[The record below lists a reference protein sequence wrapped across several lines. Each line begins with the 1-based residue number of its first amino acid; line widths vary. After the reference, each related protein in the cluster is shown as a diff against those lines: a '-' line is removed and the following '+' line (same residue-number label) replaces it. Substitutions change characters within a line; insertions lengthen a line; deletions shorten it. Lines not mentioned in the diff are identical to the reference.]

1 MDFLM
6 GLEPRPRIVT
16 CTTGVGA
23 RLVQRLWD
31 TPGAGEYLLAC
42 HMPYAKSETV
52 DYLGFEPEKF
62 NSQDAAIHLA
72 IESYMRAY
80 RNTGG
85 HREEKAIGFGMT
97 GSVSSLLQ
105 HRGPTGIHMAIL
117 TDDFLDCISVPMP
130 SRTGADAR
138 REDDEVATR
147 MVERMLKDAVAPK
160 PEGYE
165 DRARW
170 EFFRSPRAGDS
181 WLSTFLQA
189 AQFGQLGG
197 ARMRLSGLPPESVIM
212 FPGSFNPLHRGH
224 REICAKVLQMTQ
236 KLVVPWLDITL
247 PHKPQLSLV
256 DVVQRVTEIR
266 QHEACYVTRDCPLYL
281 DKARHLPGRAFVI
294 GVDALKTMLD
304 PKWGPDIKLML
315 KEFDDLAT
323 HFYVPGRRQGGL
335 DMTLRDCDVMGFDR
349 LFTHVPFDDEIS
361 SSQIRA
367 ERGY

>member
-52 DYLGFEPEKF
+52 DYLGFEPAKF

-80 RNTGG
+80 RQTGG

-105 HRGPTGIHMAIL
+105 HRGPTGIHMAVL
-117 TDDFLDCISVPMP
+117 TDDFAKCVSIPMV
-130 SRTGADAR
+130 SMTGREAR
-138 REDDEVATR
+138 QKDDETATWAA
-147 MVERMLKDAVAPK
+147 EIMLKEAVAP
-160 PEGYE
+160 
-165 DRARW
+165 
-170 EFFRSPRAGDS
+170 RSLSLLHDS
-181 WLSTFLQA
+181 WCLPFLQ
-189 AQFGQLGG
+189 FPLFTG
-197 ARMRLSGLPPESVIM
+197 ARTRLMSTPYGSVFDSAIM
-212 FPGSFNPLHRGH
+212 FPGSFNPIHNGH
-224 REICAKVLQMTQ
+224 LEICEKVTRMTN
-236 KLVVPWLDITL
+236 KLVVPWLDIAP
-247 PHKPQLSLV
+247 PHKAPLSIG
-256 DVVQRVTEIR
+256 DVARRVAEIR
-266 QHEACYVTRDCPLYL
+266 QHGLCYVTRGLGLYL
-281 DKARHLPGRAFVI
+281 DKARHLPGRAFII

-304 PKWGPDIKLML
+304 PKWGPDIKSML
-315 KEFDDLAT
+315 QEFADLAT

-349 LFTHVPFDDEIS
+349 LFTPVPYSSEIS